1 MKNRSSL
8 YIGVMVLTLGA
19 LFLVMNVGATAFG
32 SRSLLSIYRLWP
44 LIVVWVGF
52 GFFLPIFIWWDS
64 RQKNYGL
71 AMPGTIILV
80 NGLVFLYC
88 SLSRDWGA
96 WAYLWTLE
104 PFSVALGL
112 LALYFL
118 GARAQGLLV
127 AALAIGG
134 ASLAVFRR
142 SRQRHGW
149 DRRRRGWGLPA
160 DRLRDHP
167 GRPGAH
173 SAFLT
178 TEASR

>member
-134 ASLAVFRR
+134 ASLAVFAVLV
-142 SRQRHGW
+142 SAMG
-149 DRRRRGWGLPA
+149 GIVG
-160 DRLRDHP
+160 
-167 GRPGAH
+167 GVIG
-173 SAFLT
+173 AFLLI
-178 TEASR
+178 AFGIILVARALIQRS